1 MEVFPPIS
9 FPMLEEVVTLVLA
22 RLQIL
27 MYLLQFETEGSLDFT
42 PSSLA
47 SEIAL
52 VYLTARV
59 PSQKSLKHLFLEDP
73 LHRFWGKWY
82 PPRFDASAF
91 VLGMNHVVF
100 PLLIQGL

>member
-9 FPMLEEVVTLVLA
+9 FPMLEKVVTLVLA
-22 RLQIL
+22 HLKVL
-27 MYLLQFETEGSLDFT
+27 MYLLQFETEGFLDFAL
-42 PSSLA
+42 SSLA

-52 VYLTARV
+52 VYLAARV
-59 PSQKSLKHLFLEDP
+59 PSEKGLKHLSLEDS
-73 LHRFWGKWY
+73 LHRFLGKWY
-82 PPRFDASAF
+82 PPRFNASAF